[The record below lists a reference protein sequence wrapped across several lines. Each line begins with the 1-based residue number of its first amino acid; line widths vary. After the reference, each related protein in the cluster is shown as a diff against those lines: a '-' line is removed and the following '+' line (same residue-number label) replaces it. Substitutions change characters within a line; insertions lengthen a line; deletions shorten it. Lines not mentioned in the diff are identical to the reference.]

1 MKDSLRSSKASLSSV
16 FSLVVFLFLLNTL
29 PLTLK
34 AQFYLDMPLQMD
46 FYRTNSTEIDF
57 SRRGVIVNPT
67 FGFTINNNATSK
79 IDLSIGLGFFYSKF
93 QQEIADSEFEY
104 NRYGLLLSLQAYYDL
119 SDKIKVGLGIS
130 QGLHSTQLGDPLK
143 LDVYSGSERDD
154 RLGKGFRPYNV
165 GNSIEV
171 RYEIYNN
178 ISIGSNYTYWYI
190 PQLKYRVIGNYGEF
204 LEDQSDLY
212 FSRFEISVRVDFNR

>member
-1 MKDSLRSSKASLSSV
+1 
-16 FSLVVFLFLLNTL
+16 
-29 PLTLK
+29 
-34 AQFYLDMPLQMD
+34 
-46 FYRTNSTEIDF
+46 
-57 SRRGVIVNPT
+57 
-67 FGFTINNNATSK
+67 
-79 IDLSIGLGFFYSKF
+79 
-93 QQEIADSEFEY
+93 
-104 NRYGLLLSLQAYYDL
+104 
-119 SDKIKVGLGIS
+119 
-130 QGLHSTQLGDPLK
+130 K

-212 FSRFEISVRVDFNR
+212 FSRFEVSVRVDFNR